1 MNLEMKLEEQ
11 FIKRFLRMK
20 NKLLVILLFIC
31 SICYSQQI
39 ERIEPPFWWEG
50 FKNTSL
56 QLLVY
61 GENISNLD
69 FNIKS
74 NIVELVSV
82 EKAEN
87 PNYIFLN
94 LEVNDKGRS
103 GDFDIDYGGNSIKYN
118 IHKKELDSDMHIGFN
133 TSDVLCLIT
142 PDRFINGDNSNDN
155 HPDMLEKASRGPWG
169 RHGGDL
175 KGINDN
181 LNYLIDLGYTAIW
194 LNPIL
199 ENNMVKSSYHG
210 YSTTD
215 YYKVDPRFGTNE
227 EFKNLTKKADRM
239 GVKMVMDIIPNH
251 SGSEHWFVKD
261 PPFSNWLNFNNSYS
275 QTTHRRETVQD
286 IHASE
291 YDKKNFVDGWF
302 VETMPDLNQ
311 NNKFMSKYL
320 IQNAIWWIEYSG
332 IKGYRVDT
340 YPYSDKDF
348 MSDWTY
354 EIMNEYPRFNIV
366 GEEWSETPI
375 VTSYWQAGK
384 VNHDGYVSY
393 LPSLMDFPLQINFA
407 EALNDEITWGN
418 GFVKPYRTLASDF
431 LYGDPYNLVVFP
443 DNHDMTRFLTQVNND
458 LNLFKMGLVFYTT
471 VRGIPQF
478 YYGTEVLMNSNDNPR
493 SHDVIRSEFPGGW
506 NDHEVSAL
514 TGKGLTNDQI
524 EFQNFFKK
532 LLNWRKNNKVV
543 HQGKFIHFT
552 PKEQEEIYSY
562 FRILGNKMVWTIFNR
577 KDEAQSIILDKYQEV
592 LKGESKGYDVIYEK
606 SIDLNKLKISPKSA
620 LIIEIG

>member
-1 MNLEMKLEEQ
+1 MKYL
-11 FIKRFLRMK
+11 KMK
-20 NKLLVILLFIC
+20 NKILLIILLVS
-31 SICYSQQI
+31 SISYSQQI

-56 QLLVY
+56 QLLIY

-69 FNIKS
+69 FKIKS
-74 NIVELVSV
+74 DIVELVSV

-94 LEVNDKGRS
+94 LEVNDKGIS
-103 GDFDIDYGGNSIKYN
+103 GDFDIDYGENSIKYN
-118 IHKKELDSDMHIGFN
+118 INKKELDSENHFGFSS
-133 TSDVLCLIT
+133 SDVLCLIT
-142 PDRFINGDNSNDN
+142 PDRFINGDYTNDN
-155 HPDMLEKASRGPWG
+155 HPDMLEKATRGPWG

-199 ENNMVKSSYHG
+199 ENNMIKSSYHG

-215 YYKVDPRFGTNE
+215 YYKVDPRFGSNE
-227 EFKNLTKKADRM
+227 EFKNLTKKADKM

-275 QTTHRRETVQD
+275 QTTHRRQTVQD

-291 YDKKNFVDGWF
+291 YDKKHFSDGWF

-311 NNKFMSKYL
+311 KNKFMSTYL

-340 YPYSDKDF
+340 YPYADKNF

-354 EIMNEYPRFNIV
+354 EIMNEYPNFNIV
-366 GEEWSETPI
+366 GEEWSDTPI
-375 VTSYWQAGK
+375 ITSYWQAGK
-384 VNHDGYVSY
+384 TNHDGYISY
-393 LPSLMDFPLQINFA
+393 LPSLMDFPLQISFS
-407 EALNDEITWGN
+407 EALNDEITWGK
-418 GFVKPYRTLASDF
+418 GFVKPYRTIAYDF

-443 DNHDMTRFLTQVNND
+443 DNHDMTRFLTQVDND

-506 NDHEVSAL
+506 KDHKVSAL
-514 TGKGLTNDQI
+514 TGMGLTSDQI

-532 LLNWRKNNKVV
+532 LLNWRKNNKVI
-543 HQGKFIHFT
+543 HEGKFIHFT
-552 PKEQEEIYSY
+552 PKEQVEIYSY
-562 FRILGNKMVWTIFNR
+562 FRILGDKIVWTIFNR
-577 KDEAQSIILDKYQEV
+577 KEETQTIKLDKHQEV
-592 LKGESKGYDVIYEK
+592 LKGKSKGYDVINDK
-606 SIDLNKLKISPKSA
+606 TIDLSNLIISPKSA
-620 LIIEIG
+620 LIIEID

>member
-1 MNLEMKLEEQ
+1 MKYL
-11 FIKRFLRMK
+11 KMK
-20 NKLLVILLFIC
+20 NKILLIILLAS
-31 SICYSQQI
+31 SISYSQQI

-61 GENISNLD
+61 GENISNQD

-74 NIVELVSV
+74 DIVELVSV

-94 LEVNDKGRS
+94 LEVNDKGIS
-103 GDFDIDYGGNSIKYN
+103 GDFDIDYGENSIKYN
-118 IHKKELDSDMHIGFN
+118 INKKELDSENHFGFSS
-133 TSDVLCLIT
+133 SDVLCLIT
-142 PDRFINGDNSNDN
+142 PDRFINGDYTNDN
-155 HPDMLEKASRGPWG
+155 HPDMLEKATRGPWG

-199 ENNMVKSSYHG
+199 ENNMIKSSYHG

-215 YYKVDPRFGTNE
+215 YYKVDPRFGSNE
-227 EFKNLTKKADRM
+227 EFKNLTKKADKM

-275 QTTHRRETVQD
+275 QTTHRRQTVQD

-291 YDKKNFVDGWF
+291 YDKKHFSDGWF

-311 NNKFMSKYL
+311 KNKFMSTYL

-340 YPYSDKDF
+340 YPYADKNF

-354 EIMNEYPRFNIV
+354 EIMNEYPNFNIV
-366 GEEWSETPI
+366 GEEWSDTPI
-375 VTSYWQAGK
+375 ITSYWQAGK
-384 VNHDGYVSY
+384 TNHDGYISY
-393 LPSLMDFPLQINFA
+393 LPSLMDFPLQISFS
-407 EALNDEITWGN
+407 EALNDEITWGK
-418 GFVKPYRTLASDF
+418 GFVKPYRTIAYDF

-443 DNHDMTRFLTQVNND
+443 DNHDMTRFLTQVDND

-506 NDHEVSAL
+506 KDHKVSAL
-514 TGKGLTNDQI
+514 TGMGLTSDQI
-524 EFQNFFKK
+524 EFQNFFKR
-532 LLNWRKNNKVV
+532 LLNWRKNNKVI
-543 HQGKFIHFT
+543 HEGKFIHFT
-552 PKEQEEIYSY
+552 PKEQVEIYSY
-562 FRILGNKMVWTIFNR
+562 FRILGDKMVWTIFNR
-577 KDEAQSIILDKYQEV
+577 KEETQTIKLDKYQEV
-592 LKGESKGYDVIYEK
+592 LKGKSKGYDVINDK
-606 SIDLNKLKISPKSA
+606 TIDLSNLKISPKSA

>member
-1 MNLEMKLEEQ
+1 
-11 FIKRFLRMK
+11 MK
-20 NKLLVILLFIC
+20 NKILVILLLIC
-31 SICYSQQI
+31 SISYSQQI

-142 PDRFINGDNSNDN
+142 PDRFINGDYSNDN

-354 EIMNEYPRFNIV
+354 EIMNEYPYFNIV
-366 GEEWSETPI
+366 GEEWSDTPI

-407 EALNDEITWGN
+407 EALNDKITWGN

-577 KDEAQSIILDKYQEV
+577 KDEAQSINLEKYQEV

>member
-1 MNLEMKLEEQ
+1 
-11 FIKRFLRMK
+11 MK
-20 NKLLVILLFIC
+20 NKILIISLLIC
-31 SICYSQQI
+31 SISYSQKI

-56 QLLVY
+56 QLLIY

-74 NIVELVSV
+74 DIAELVSV

-94 LEVNDKGRS
+94 LVVNDKGIS

-118 IHKKELDSDMHIGFN
+118 INKKELDSDRHIGFD

-142 PDRFINGDNSNDN
+142 PDRFINGDYSNDN
-155 HPDMLEKASRGPWG
+155 HPEMLEKASRGPWG

-215 YYKVDPRFGTNE
+215 YYKVDPRFGTNK
-227 EFKNLTKKADRM
+227 EFKTLTKKAHEM

-291 YDKKNFVDGWF
+291 YDKKHFNDGWF

-311 NNKFMSKYL
+311 NNKFMSTYL

-340 YPYSDKDF
+340 YPYADKNF
-348 MSDWTY
+348 MSDWTF
-354 EIMNEYPRFNIV
+354 EIMNEYPHFNIV
-366 GEEWSETPI
+366 GEEWSDTPI

-384 VNHDGYVSY
+384 TNHDGYISY
-393 LPSLMDFPLQINFA
+393 LPSLLDFPLQINFS

-443 DNHDMTRFLTQVNND
+443 DNHDMTRFLTQVDND
-458 LNLFKMGLVFYTT
+458 LDLFRMGLVFYAT

-506 NDHEVSAL
+506 KDHEVSAL
-514 TGKGLTNDQI
+514 TGEGLTNDQI
-524 EFQNFFKK
+524 EAQNFFKK

-543 HQGKFIHFT
+543 HNGKFIHFS

-577 KDEAQSIILDKYQEV
+577 KDEAQTINLEKYQEI
-592 LKGESKGYDVIYEK
+592 LKGESKGYNVIDEK
-606 SIDLNKLKISPKSA
+606 LIDLNKLKISPKSA

>member
-1 MNLEMKLEEQ
+1 MKYL
-11 FIKRFLRMK
+11 KMK
-20 NKLLVILLFIC
+20 NKILLIILLAS
-31 SICYSQQI
+31 SISYSQQI

-56 QLLVY
+56 QLLIY
-61 GENISNLD
+61 GKNISNLD
-69 FNIKS
+69 FKIKS
-74 NIVELVSV
+74 DIVDLVSV

-94 LEVNDKGRS
+94 LEVNDKGIS
-103 GDFDIDYGGNSIKYN
+103 GDFDIDYGENSIKYN
-118 IHKKELDSDMHIGFN
+118 INKKELDSENHFGFSS
-133 TSDVLCLIT
+133 SDVLCLIT
-142 PDRFINGDNSNDN
+142 PDRFINGDYTNDN
-155 HPDMLEKASRGPWG
+155 HPDMLEKATRGPWG

-199 ENNMVKSSYHG
+199 ENNMIKSSYHG

-215 YYKVDPRFGTNE
+215 YYKVDPRFGSNE
-227 EFKNLTKKADRM
+227 EFKNLTKKADKM

-275 QTTHRRETVQD
+275 QTTHRRQTVQD

-291 YDKKNFVDGWF
+291 YDKKHFSDGWF

-311 NNKFMSKYL
+311 KNKFMSTYL

-340 YPYSDKDF
+340 YPYADKNF

-354 EIMNEYPRFNIV
+354 EIMNEYPNFNIV
-366 GEEWSETPI
+366 GEEWSDTPI
-375 VTSYWQAGK
+375 ITSYWQAGK
-384 VNHDGYVSY
+384 TNHDGYISY
-393 LPSLMDFPLQINFA
+393 LPSLMDFPLQISFS
-407 EALNDEITWGN
+407 EALNDEITWGK
-418 GFVKPYRTLASDF
+418 GFVKPYRTIAYDF

-443 DNHDMTRFLTQVNND
+443 DNHDMTRFLTQVDND

-478 YYGTEVLMNSNDNPR
+478 YYGTEVLMNSNDNPS

-506 NDHEVSAL
+506 KDHKVSAL
-514 TGKGLTNDQI
+514 TGMGLTSDQI
-524 EFQNFFKK
+524 EFQNFFKR
-532 LLNWRKNNKVV
+532 LLNWRKNNKVI
-543 HQGKFIHFT
+543 HEGKFIHFT
-552 PKEQEEIYSY
+552 PKEQVEIYSY
-562 FRILGNKMVWTIFNR
+562 FRILGDKIVWTIFNR
-577 KDEAQSIILDKYQEV
+577 KEETQTIKLDKYQEV
-592 LKGESKGYDVIYEK
+592 LKGKSKGYDVINDK
-606 SIDLNKLKISPKSA
+606 TIDLSNLKISPKSA

>member
-1 MNLEMKLEEQ
+1 MKYL
-11 FIKRFLRMK
+11 KMK
-20 NKLLVILLFIC
+20 NKILLIILLAS
-31 SICYSQQI
+31 SISYSQQI

-56 QLLVY
+56 QLLIY
-61 GENISNLD
+61 GKNISNLD
-69 FNIKS
+69 FKIKS
-74 NIVELVSV
+74 DIVDLVSV

-94 LEVNDKGRS
+94 LEVNDKGIS
-103 GDFDIDYGGNSIKYN
+103 GDFDIDYGENSIKYN
-118 IHKKELDSDMHIGFN
+118 INKKELDSENHFGFSS
-133 TSDVLCLIT
+133 SDVLCLIT
-142 PDRFINGDNSNDN
+142 PDRFINGDYTNDN
-155 HPDMLEKASRGPWG
+155 HPDMLEKATRGPWG

-199 ENNMVKSSYHG
+199 ENNMIKSSYHG

-215 YYKVDPRFGTNE
+215 YYKVDPRFGSNE
-227 EFKNLTKKADRM
+227 EFKNLTKKADKM

-275 QTTHRRETVQD
+275 QTTHRRQTVQD

-291 YDKKNFVDGWF
+291 YDKKHFSDGWF

-311 NNKFMSKYL
+311 KNKFMSTYL

-340 YPYSDKDF
+340 YPYADKNF

-354 EIMNEYPRFNIV
+354 EIMNEYPNFNIV
-366 GEEWSETPI
+366 GEEWSDTPI
-375 VTSYWQAGK
+375 ITSYWQAGK
-384 VNHDGYVSY
+384 TNHDGYISY
-393 LPSLMDFPLQINFA
+393 LPSLMDFPLQISFS
-407 EALNDEITWGN
+407 EALNDEITWGK
-418 GFVKPYRTLASDF
+418 GFVKPYRTIAYDF

-443 DNHDMTRFLTQVNND
+443 DNHDMTRFLTQVDND

-506 NDHEVSAL
+506 KDHKVSAL
-514 TGKGLTNDQI
+514 TGMGLTSDQI
-524 EFQNFFKK
+524 EFQNFFKR
-532 LLNWRKNNKVV
+532 LLNWRKNNKVI
-543 HQGKFIHFT
+543 HEGKFIHFT
-552 PKEQEEIYSY
+552 PKEQVEIYSY
-562 FRILGNKMVWTIFNR
+562 FRILGDKIVWTIFNR
-577 KDEAQSIILDKYQEV
+577 KEETQTIKLDKYQEV
-592 LKGESKGYDVIYEK
+592 LKGKSKGYDVINDK
-606 SIDLNKLKISPKSA
+606 TIDLSNLKISPKSA

>member
-1 MNLEMKLEEQ
+1 
-11 FIKRFLRMK
+11 MK
-20 NKLLVILLFIC
+20 NKILVILLLIC
-31 SICYSQQI
+31 SISYSQKI

-74 NIVELVSV
+74 DIVELVSV

-94 LEVNDKGRS
+94 IEVNDKGIS

-118 IHKKELDSDMHIGFN
+118 IHKKELDSEMHLGFD

-142 PDRFINGDNSNDN
+142 PDRFINGDYSNDN

-291 YDKKNFVDGWF
+291 YDKKHFNDGWF

-311 NNKFMSKYL
+311 NNKFMSTYL

-340 YPYSDKDF
+340 YPYADKNF
-348 MSDWTY
+348 MSDWTF
-354 EIMNEYPRFNIV
+354 EIMNEYPHFNIV
-366 GEEWSETPI
+366 GEEWSDTPI

-384 VNHDGYVSY
+384 TNHDGYVSY
-393 LPSLMDFPLQINFA
+393 LPSLMDFPLQINFS

-418 GFVKPYRTLASDF
+418 GFVKPYRTIASDF
-431 LYGDPYNLVVFP
+431 LYGDPYKLVVFP

-506 NDHEVSAL
+506 NDHKVSAL

-562 FRILGNKMVWTIFNR
+562 FRILGDKMVWTIFNR
-577 KDEAQSIILDKYQEV
+577 KDEAQTINLDKYQEV
-592 LKGESKGYDVIYEK
+592 LKGQSKGYDVIHEK

>member
-1 MNLEMKLEEQ
+1 
-11 FIKRFLRMK
+11 MK
-20 NKLLVILLFIC
+20 NKILVILLLIC
-31 SICYSQQI
+31 SLSYSQQI

-118 IHKKELDSDMHIGFN
+118 IHKKELDSDMHLGFD

-142 PDRFINGDNSNDN
+142 PDRFINGDYSNDN

-175 KGINDN
+175 KGIRDN

-227 EFKNLTKKADRM
+227 EFKTLTKKADEM

-366 GEEWSETPI
+366 GEEWSDNPI

-562 FRILGNKMVWTIFNR
+562 FRILGDKMVWTIFNR
-577 KDEAQSIILDKYQEV
+577 KDEAQSISLDKYQEV
-592 LKGESKGYDVIYEK
+592 LKGESKGYDVIDEK

>member
-1 MNLEMKLEEQ
+1 MKYL
-11 FIKRFLRMK
+11 KMK
-20 NKLLVILLFIC
+20 NKILLIILLVS
-31 SICYSQQI
+31 SISYSQQI

-56 QLLVY
+56 QLLIY
-61 GENISNLD
+61 GKNISNLD
-69 FNIKS
+69 FKIKS
-74 NIVELVSV
+74 DIVDLVSV

-94 LEVNDKGRS
+94 LEVNDKGIS
-103 GDFDIDYGGNSIKYN
+103 GDFDIDYGENSIKYN
-118 IHKKELDSDMHIGFN
+118 INKKELDSENHFGFSS
-133 TSDVLCLIT
+133 SDVLCLIT
-142 PDRFINGDNSNDN
+142 PDRFINGDYTNDN
-155 HPDMLEKASRGPWG
+155 HPDMLEKATRGPWG

-199 ENNMVKSSYHG
+199 ENNMIKSSYHG

-215 YYKVDPRFGTNE
+215 YYKVDPRFGSNE
-227 EFKNLTKKADRM
+227 EFKNLTKKADKM

-275 QTTHRRETVQD
+275 QTTHRRQTVQD

-291 YDKKNFVDGWF
+291 YDKKHFSDGWF

-311 NNKFMSKYL
+311 KNKFMSTYL

-340 YPYSDKDF
+340 YPYADKNF

-354 EIMNEYPRFNIV
+354 EIMNEYPNFNIV
-366 GEEWSETPI
+366 GEEWSDTPI
-375 VTSYWQAGK
+375 ITSYWQAGK
-384 VNHDGYVSY
+384 TNHDGYISY
-393 LPSLMDFPLQINFA
+393 LPSLMDFPLQISFS
-407 EALNDEITWGN
+407 EALNDEITWGK
-418 GFVKPYRTLASDF
+418 GFVKPYRTISYDF

-443 DNHDMTRFLTQVNND
+443 DNHDMTRFLTQVGND

-506 NDHEVSAL
+506 KDHKVSAL
-514 TGKGLTNDQI
+514 TGMGLTSDQI

-532 LLNWRKNNKVV
+532 LLNWRKNNKVI
-543 HQGKFIHFT
+543 HEGKFIHFT
-552 PKEQEEIYSY
+552 PKEQVEIYSY
-562 FRILGNKMVWTIFNR
+562 FRILGDKIVWTIFNR
-577 KDEAQSIILDKYQEV
+577 KEETQTIKLDKYQEV
-592 LKGESKGYDVIYEK
+592 LKGKSKGYDVINDK
-606 SIDLNKLKISPKSA
+606 TIDLSNLKISPKSA

>member
-1 MNLEMKLEEQ
+1 MKLEGQ

-20 NKLLVILLFIC
+20 NKILVILLLAC
-31 SICYSQQI
+31 SISYSQQI

-142 PDRFINGDNSNDN
+142 PDRFINGDYSNDN

-354 EIMNEYPRFNIV
+354 EIMNEYPHFNIV
-366 GEEWSETPI
+366 GEEWSDTPI

-577 KDEAQSIILDKYQEV
+577 KDEAQSINLDKYQEV

>member
-1 MNLEMKLEEQ
+1 
-11 FIKRFLRMK
+11 MK
-20 NKLLVILLFIC
+20 NKILVILLFIC
-31 SICYSQQI
+31 SISYSQQI

-118 IHKKELDSDMHIGFN
+118 IHKKELDSDMHIGFDS
-133 TSDVLCLIT
+133 SDVLCLIT
-142 PDRFINGDNSNDN
+142 PDRFINGDYSNDN

-354 EIMNEYPRFNIV
+354 EIMNEYPYFNIV
-366 GEEWSETPI
+366 GEEWSDTPI

-577 KDEAQSIILDKYQEV
+577 KDEAQSINLEKYQEV
-592 LKGESKGYDVIYEK
+592 LKGASKGYDVIYEK

>member
-1 MNLEMKLEEQ
+1 MKYL
-11 FIKRFLRMK
+11 KMK
-20 NKLLVILLFIC
+20 NKILLIILLVS
-31 SICYSQQI
+31 SISYSQQI

-56 QLLVY
+56 QLLIY

-69 FNIKS
+69 FKIKS
-74 NIVELVSV
+74 DIVELVSV

-94 LEVNDKGRS
+94 LEVNDKGIS
-103 GDFDIDYGGNSIKYN
+103 GDFDIDYGENSIKYN
-118 IHKKELDSDMHIGFN
+118 INKKELDSENHFGFSS
-133 TSDVLCLIT
+133 SDVLCLIT
-142 PDRFINGDNSNDN
+142 PDRFINGDYTNDN
-155 HPDMLEKASRGPWG
+155 HPDMLEKATRGPWG

-199 ENNMVKSSYHG
+199 ENNMIKSSYHG

-215 YYKVDPRFGTNE
+215 YYKVDPRFGSNE
-227 EFKNLTKKADRM
+227 EFKNLTKKADKM

-275 QTTHRRETVQD
+275 QTTHRRQTVQD

-291 YDKKNFVDGWF
+291 YDKKHFSDGWF

-311 NNKFMSKYL
+311 KNKFMSTYL

-340 YPYSDKDF
+340 YPYADKNF

-354 EIMNEYPRFNIV
+354 EIMNEYPNFNIV
-366 GEEWSETPI
+366 GEEWSDTPI
-375 VTSYWQAGK
+375 ITSYWQAGK
-384 VNHDGYVSY
+384 TNHDGYISY
-393 LPSLMDFPLQINFA
+393 LPSLMDFPLQISFS
-407 EALNDEITWGN
+407 EALNDEITWGK
-418 GFVKPYRTLASDF
+418 GFVKPYRTIAYDF

-443 DNHDMTRFLTQVNND
+443 DNHDMTRFLTQVDND

-562 FRILGNKMVWTIFNR
+562 FRILDDKMVWTIFNR
-577 KDEAQSIILDKYQEV
+577 KDEAQTINLDKYQEV
-592 LKGESKGYDVIYEK
+592 LKGESNGYDVIHEK

>member
-1 MNLEMKLEEQ
+1 
-11 FIKRFLRMK
+11 MK
-20 NKLLVILLFIC
+20 NKILVILLLIC
-31 SICYSQQI
+31 SISYSQQI

-82 EKAEN
+82 EKADN

-94 LEVNDKGRS
+94 LEVNDKGRT
-103 GDFDIDYGGNSIKYN
+103 GDFEIDYGGNSIKYN
-118 IHKKELDSDMHIGFN
+118 IHKKELDSERHIGFN

-142 PDRFINGDNSNDN
+142 PDRFINGDYSNDN
-155 HPDMLEKASRGPWG
+155 HPNMLEKASRGPWG

-354 EIMNEYPRFNIV
+354 EIMNEYPYFNIV
-366 GEEWSETPI
+366 GEEWSDTPI

-577 KDEAQSIILDKYQEV
+577 KDEAQSINLDKYQEV

-606 SIDLNKLKISPKSA
+606 LIDLNKLKISAKSA

>member
-1 MNLEMKLEEQ
+1 
-11 FIKRFLRMK
+11 MK
-20 NKLLVILLFIC
+20 NKILVILLLTC
-31 SICYSQQI
+31 SISYSQQI

-142 PDRFINGDNSNDN
+142 PDRFINGDYSNDN
-155 HPDMLEKASRGPWG
+155 HPDMLEKANRGPWG

-354 EIMNEYPRFNIV
+354 EIMNEYPYFNIV
-366 GEEWSETPI
+366 GEEWSDTPI

-577 KDEAQSIILDKYQEV
+577 KDEAQSINLDKYQEV

>member
-1 MNLEMKLEEQ
+1 
-11 FIKRFLRMK
+11 MK
-20 NKLLVILLFIC
+20 NKILVILLLIC
-31 SICYSQQI
+31 SISYSQKI

-74 NIVELVSV
+74 DIVELVSV

-94 LEVNDKGRS
+94 IEVNDKGIN
-103 GDFDIDYGGNSIKYN
+103 GDFDIDFGGNSIKYN
-118 IHKKELDSDMHIGFN
+118 IHKKELDSNMHLGFD

-142 PDRFINGDNSNDN
+142 PDRFINGDYSNDN

-291 YDKKNFVDGWF
+291 YDKKHFNDGWF

-311 NNKFMSKYL
+311 NNKFMSTYL

-340 YPYSDKDF
+340 YPYADKNF
-348 MSDWTY
+348 MSDWTF
-354 EIMNEYPRFNIV
+354 EIMNEYPHFNIV
-366 GEEWSETPI
+366 GEEWSDTPI

-384 VNHDGYVSY
+384 TNHDGYVSY
-393 LPSLMDFPLQINFA
+393 LPSLMDFPLQINFS
-407 EALNDEITWGN
+407 EALNDEINWGN

-506 NDHEVSAL
+506 NDHKVSAL

-562 FRILGNKMVWTIFNR
+562 FRILGDKMVWTIFNR
-577 KDEAQSIILDKYQEV
+577 KDEAQTINLDKYQEV
-592 LKGESKGYDVIYEK
+592 LKGQSKGYDVIHEK

-620 LIIEIG
+620 LIIEID

>member
-1 MNLEMKLEEQ
+1 
-11 FIKRFLRMK
+11 MK
-20 NKLLVILLFIC
+20 NKILVILLLIS
-31 SICYSQQI
+31 SISYSQQI

-74 NIVELVSV
+74 DIVELVSV

-94 LEVNDKGRS
+94 IEVNDKGIS

-118 IHKKELDSDMHIGFN
+118 INKKELDSERHLGFD

-142 PDRFINGDNSNDN
+142 PDRFINGDYSNDN
-155 HPDMLEKASRGPWG
+155 HPDMLEKARRGPWG

-199 ENNMVKSSYHG
+199 ENNMVESSYHG

-227 EFKNLTKKADRM
+227 EFKTLTKKADEM

-291 YDKKNFVDGWF
+291 YDKKHFNDGWF

-311 NNKFMSKYL
+311 NNRFMSTYL

-340 YPYSDKDF
+340 YPYADKNF
-348 MSDWTY
+348 MSDWTF
-354 EIMNEYPRFNIV
+354 EIMNEYPHFNIV
-366 GEEWSETPI
+366 GEEWSDTPI

-384 VNHDGYVSY
+384 TNHDGYISY
-393 LPSLMDFPLQINFA
+393 LPSLMDFPLQINFS

-443 DNHDMTRFLTQVNND
+443 DNHDMTRFLTQVDND
-458 LNLFKMGLVFYTT
+458 LDLFKMGLVFYTT

-506 NDHEVSAL
+506 NDHQVSAL
-514 TGKGLTNDQI
+514 TGEGLTNDQI

-562 FRILGNKMVWTIFNR
+562 FRILDDKMVWTIFNR
-577 KDEAQSIILDKYQEV
+577 KDEAQTINLDKYQEV
-592 LKGESKGYDVIYEK
+592 LKGESNGYDVIHEK

-620 LIIEIG
+620 LIIEID

>member
-1 MNLEMKLEEQ
+1 
-11 FIKRFLRMK
+11 MK
-20 NKLLVILLFIC
+20 NKILVILLLIC
-31 SICYSQQI
+31 SISYSQQI

-142 PDRFINGDNSNDN
+142 PDRFINGDYSNDN

-354 EIMNEYPRFNIV
+354 EIMNEYPYFNIV
-366 GEEWSETPI
+366 GEEWSDTPI

-514 TGKGLTNDQI
+514 TGKGLTKDQI

-532 LLNWRKNNKVV
+532 LLNWRKKNKVI
-543 HQGKFIHFT
+543 HEGKLIHFS
-552 PKEQEEIYSY
+552 PYEQEEIYSY
-562 FRILGNKMVWTIFNR
+562 FRILDNKMVWTIFNR
-577 KDEAQSIILDKYQEV
+577 KDEAQTINLEKYQEV
-592 LKGESKGYDVIYEK
+592 LKGESKGYDVINEK
-606 SIDLNKLKISPKSA
+606 LIDLNNLKISPKSA

>member
-1 MNLEMKLEEQ
+1 MKYL
-11 FIKRFLRMK
+11 KMK
-20 NKLLVILLFIC
+20 NKILLIILLVS
-31 SICYSQQI
+31 SISYSQQI

-56 QLLVY
+56 QLLIY

-69 FNIKS
+69 FKIKS
-74 NIVELVSV
+74 DIVELVSV

-94 LEVNDKGRS
+94 LEVNDKGIS
-103 GDFDIDYGGNSIKYN
+103 GDFDIDYGENSIKYN
-118 IHKKELDSDMHIGFN
+118 INKKELDSENHFGFSS
-133 TSDVLCLIT
+133 SDVLCLIT
-142 PDRFINGDNSNDN
+142 PDRFINGDYTNDN
-155 HPDMLEKASRGPWG
+155 HPDMLEKATRGPWG

-199 ENNMVKSSYHG
+199 ENNMIKSSYHG

-215 YYKVDPRFGTNE
+215 YYKVDPRFGSNE
-227 EFKNLTKKADRM
+227 EFKNLTKKADKM

-275 QTTHRRETVQD
+275 QTTHRRQTVQD

-291 YDKKNFVDGWF
+291 YDKKHFSDGWF

-311 NNKFMSKYL
+311 KNKFMSTYL

-340 YPYSDKDF
+340 YPYADKNF

-354 EIMNEYPRFNIV
+354 EIMNEYPNFNIV
-366 GEEWSETPI
+366 GEEWSDTPI
-375 VTSYWQAGK
+375 ITSYWQAGK
-384 VNHDGYVSY
+384 TNHDGYISY
-393 LPSLMDFPLQINFA
+393 LPSLMDFPLQISFS
-407 EALNDEITWGN
+407 EALNDEITWGK
-418 GFVKPYRTLASDF
+418 GFVKPYRTIAYDF

-443 DNHDMTRFLTQVNND
+443 DNHDMTRFLTQVDND

-577 KDEAQSIILDKYQEV
+577 KDEAQSINLDKYQEV

>member
-1 MNLEMKLEEQ
+1 
-11 FIKRFLRMK
+11 MK
-20 NKLLVILLFIC
+20 NKILLIILLVS
-31 SICYSQQI
+31 SISYSQQI

-56 QLLVY
+56 QLLIY

-69 FNIKS
+69 FKIKS
-74 NIVELVSV
+74 DIVELVSV

-94 LEVNDKGRS
+94 LEVNDKGIS
-103 GDFDIDYGGNSIKYN
+103 GDFDIDYGENSIKYN
-118 IHKKELDSDMHIGFN
+118 INKKELDSENHFGFSS
-133 TSDVLCLIT
+133 SDVLCLIT
-142 PDRFINGDNSNDN
+142 PDRFINGDYTNDN
-155 HPDMLEKASRGPWG
+155 HPDMLEKATRGPWG

-199 ENNMVKSSYHG
+199 ENNMIKSSYHG

-215 YYKVDPRFGTNE
+215 YYKVDPRFGSNE
-227 EFKNLTKKADRM
+227 EFKNLTKKADKM

-291 YDKKNFVDGWF
+291 YDKKHFNDGWF

-311 NNKFMSKYL
+311 KNKFMSTYL

-340 YPYSDKDF
+340 YPYADKNF
-348 MSDWTY
+348 MSDWTF
-354 EIMNEYPRFNIV
+354 EIMNEYPNFNIV
-366 GEEWSETPI
+366 GEEWSDTPI

-384 VNHDGYVSY
+384 TNHDGYISY

-418 GFVKPYRTLASDF
+418 GFVKPYRTLAYDF

-443 DNHDMTRFLTQVNND
+443 DNHDMTRFLTQVDND

-506 NDHEVSAL
+506 KDHKVSAL
-514 TGKGLTNDQI
+514 TGMGLTNDQI
-524 EFQNFFKK
+524 EFQNFFKR
-532 LLNWRKNNKVV
+532 LLNWRKIIKLFMKVNS
-543 HQGKFIHFT
+543 FILHLR
-552 PKEQEEIYSY
+552 S
-562 FRILGNKMVWTIFNR
+562 
-577 KDEAQSIILDKYQEV
+577 
-592 LKGESKGYDVIYEK
+592 
-606 SIDLNKLKISPKSA
+606 KLKFT
-620 LIIEIG
+620 LILEY

>member
-1 MNLEMKLEEQ
+1 
-11 FIKRFLRMK
+11 MK
-20 NKLLVILLFIC
+20 NKILVILLLIC
-31 SICYSQQI
+31 SISYSQQI

-142 PDRFINGDNSNDN
+142 PDRFINGDYSNDN

-354 EIMNEYPRFNIV
+354 EIMNEYPYFNIV
-366 GEEWSETPI
+366 GEEWSDTPI

-577 KDEAQSIILDKYQEV
+577 KDEAQSINLDKYQEV
-592 LKGESKGYDVIYEK
+592 LKGESNGYDVIHEK

-620 LIIEIG
+620 LIIEID

>member
-1 MNLEMKLEEQ
+1 MKYL
-11 FIKRFLRMK
+11 KMK
-20 NKLLVILLFIC
+20 NKILLIILLVS
-31 SICYSQQI
+31 SISYSQQI

-56 QLLVY
+56 QLLIY

-69 FNIKS
+69 FKIKS
-74 NIVELVSV
+74 DIVDLVSV

-94 LEVNDKGRS
+94 LEVNDKGIS
-103 GDFDIDYGGNSIKYN
+103 GDFDIDYGENSIKYN
-118 IHKKELDSDMHIGFN
+118 INKKELDSENHFGFSS
-133 TSDVLCLIT
+133 SDVLCLIT
-142 PDRFINGDNSNDN
+142 PDRFINGDYTNDN
-155 HPDMLEKASRGPWG
+155 HPDMLEKATRGPWG

-199 ENNMVKSSYHG
+199 ENNMIKSSYHG

-215 YYKVDPRFGTNE
+215 YYKVDPRFGSNE
-227 EFKNLTKKADRM
+227 EFKNLTKKADKM

-275 QTTHRRETVQD
+275 QTTHRRQTVQD

-291 YDKKNFVDGWF
+291 YDKKHFSDGWF

-311 NNKFMSKYL
+311 KNKFMSTYL

-340 YPYSDKDF
+340 YPYADKNF

-354 EIMNEYPRFNIV
+354 EIMNEYPNFNIV
-366 GEEWSETPI
+366 GEEWSDTPI
-375 VTSYWQAGK
+375 ITSYWQAGK
-384 VNHDGYVSY
+384 TNHDGYISY
-393 LPSLMDFPLQINFA
+393 LPSLMDFPLQISFS
-407 EALNDEITWGN
+407 EALNDEITWGK
-418 GFVKPYRTLASDF
+418 GFVKPYRTIAYDF

-443 DNHDMTRFLTQVNND
+443 DNHDMTRFLTQVDND

-506 NDHEVSAL
+506 KDHKVSAL
-514 TGKGLTNDQI
+514 TGMGLTSDQI
-524 EFQNFFKK
+524 EFQNFFKR
-532 LLNWRKNNKVV
+532 LLNWRKNNKVI
-543 HQGKFIHFT
+543 HEGKFIHFT
-552 PKEQEEIYSY
+552 PKEQVEIYSY
-562 FRILGNKMVWTIFNR
+562 FRILGDKIVWTIFNR
-577 KDEAQSIILDKYQEV
+577 KEETQTIKLDKYQEV
-592 LKGESKGYDVIYEK
+592 LKGKSKGYDVINDK
-606 SIDLNKLKISPKSA
+606 TIDLSNLKISPKSA

>member
-1 MNLEMKLEEQ
+1 
-11 FIKRFLRMK
+11 MK
-20 NKLLVILLFIC
+20 NKILVILLLIC
-31 SICYSQQI
+31 SISYSQQI

-94 LEVNDKGRS
+94 LIVNDKGIS
-103 GDFDIDYGGNSIKYN
+103 GDFDIDYGRNSIKYN
-118 IHKKELDSDMHIGFN
+118 INKKELDSDRHNGFD

-142 PDRFINGDNSNDN
+142 PDRFINGDYSNDN
-155 HPDMLEKASRGPWG
+155 HPDMLEKANRGPWG

-275 QTTHRRETVQD
+275 QTTHRRQTVQD

-291 YDKKNFVDGWF
+291 YDKKHFSDGWF

-311 NNKFMSKYL
+311 KNKFMSTYL

-340 YPYSDKDF
+340 YPYADKNF

-354 EIMNEYPRFNIV
+354 EIMNEYPNFNIV
-366 GEEWSETPI
+366 GEEWSDTPI
-375 VTSYWQAGK
+375 ITSYWQAGK
-384 VNHDGYVSY
+384 TNHDGYISY
-393 LPSLMDFPLQINFA
+393 LPSLMDFPLQISFS
-407 EALNDEITWGN
+407 EALNDEITWGK
-418 GFVKPYRTLASDF
+418 GFVKPYRTIAYDF

-443 DNHDMTRFLTQVNND
+443 DNHDMTRFLTQVDND

-506 NDHEVSAL
+506 KDHKVSAL
-514 TGKGLTNDQI
+514 TGMGLTSDQI
-524 EFQNFFKK
+524 EFQNFFKR
-532 LLNWRKNNKVV
+532 LLNWRKNNKVI
-543 HQGKFIHFT
+543 HEGKFIHFT
-552 PKEQEEIYSY
+552 PKEQVEIYSY
-562 FRILGNKMVWTIFNR
+562 FRILGDKIVWTIFNR
-577 KDEAQSIILDKYQEV
+577 KEETQTIKLDKYQEV
-592 LKGESKGYDVIYEK
+592 LKGKSKGYDVINDK
-606 SIDLNKLKISPKSA
+606 TIDLSNLKISPKSA

>member
-1 MNLEMKLEEQ
+1 MKYL
-11 FIKRFLRMK
+11 KMK
-20 NKLLVILLFIC
+20 NKILLIILLVS
-31 SICYSQQI
+31 SISYSQQI

-56 QLLVY
+56 QLLIY

-69 FNIKS
+69 FKIKS
-74 NIVELVSV
+74 DIVELVSV
-82 EKAEN
+82 ERAEN

-94 LEVNDKGRS
+94 LEVNDKGIS
-103 GDFDIDYGGNSIKYN
+103 GDFDIDYGENSIKYN
-118 IHKKELDSDMHIGFN
+118 INKKELDSENHFGFN
-133 TSDVLCLIT
+133 SSDVLCLIT
-142 PDRFINGDNSNDN
+142 PDRFINGDYTNDN
-155 HPDMLEKASRGPWG
+155 HPDMLEKATRGPWG

-199 ENNMVKSSYHG
+199 ENNMIKSSYHG

-215 YYKVDPRFGTNE
+215 YYKVDPRFGSNE
-227 EFKNLTKKADRM
+227 EFKNLTKKADKM

-275 QTTHRRETVQD
+275 QTTHRRQTVQD

-291 YDKKNFVDGWF
+291 YDKKHFSDGWF

-311 NNKFMSKYL
+311 KNKFMSTYL

-340 YPYSDKDF
+340 YPYADKNF

-354 EIMNEYPRFNIV
+354 EIMNEYPNFNIV
-366 GEEWSETPI
+366 GEEWSDTPI
-375 VTSYWQAGK
+375 ITSYWQAGK
-384 VNHDGYVSY
+384 TNHDGYISY
-393 LPSLMDFPLQINFA
+393 LPSLMDFPLQISFS
-407 EALNDEITWGN
+407 EALNDEITWGK
-418 GFVKPYRTLASDF
+418 GFVKPYRTIAYDF

-443 DNHDMTRFLTQVNND
+443 DNHDMTRFLTQVDND

-506 NDHEVSAL
+506 KDHKVSAL
-514 TGKGLTNDQI
+514 TGMGLTSDQI
-524 EFQNFFKK
+524 EFQNFFKR
-532 LLNWRKNNKVV
+532 LLNWRKNNKVI
-543 HQGKFIHFT
+543 HEGKFIHFT
-552 PKEQEEIYSY
+552 PKEQVEIYSY
-562 FRILGNKMVWTIFNR
+562 FRILGDKIVWTIFNR
-577 KDEAQSIILDKYQEV
+577 KEETQTIKLEKYQEV
-592 LKGESKGYDVIYEK
+592 LKGKSKGYDVINDK
-606 SIDLNKLKISPKSA
+606 TIDLSNLKISPKSA

>member
-1 MNLEMKLEEQ
+1 
-11 FIKRFLRMK
+11 MK
-20 NKLLVILLFIC
+20 NKILVILLLIC
-31 SICYSQQI
+31 SISYSQQI

-56 QLLVY
+56 QLLIY

-142 PDRFINGDNSNDN
+142 PDRFINGDYSNDN

-239 GVKMVMDIIPNH
+239 GIKMVMDIIPNH

-354 EIMNEYPRFNIV
+354 EIMNEYPYFNIV
-366 GEEWSETPI
+366 GEEWSDTPI

-577 KDEAQSIILDKYQEV
+577 KDEAQSINLDKYQEV

>member
-1 MNLEMKLEEQ
+1 
-11 FIKRFLRMK
+11 MK
-20 NKLLVILLFIC
+20 NKILVILLLIC
-31 SICYSQQI
+31 SISYSQQI

-61 GENISNLD
+61 GENISSFD

-74 NIVELVSV
+74 EIVELISV

-118 IHKKELDSDMHIGFN
+118 IHKKELDSDMHIGFDS
-133 TSDVLCLIT
+133 SDVLCLIT
-142 PDRFINGDNSNDN
+142 PDRFINGDYSNDN

-354 EIMNEYPRFNIV
+354 EIMNEYPYFNIV
-366 GEEWSETPI
+366 GEEWSDTPI

-577 KDEAQSIILDKYQEV
+577 KDEAQSINLDKYQEV
-592 LKGESKGYDVIYEK
+592 LKGESKGYDVIDEK

>member
-1 MNLEMKLEEQ
+1 MKYL
-11 FIKRFLRMK
+11 KMK
-20 NKLLVILLFIC
+20 NKILLIILLVS
-31 SICYSQQI
+31 SISYSQQI

-56 QLLVY
+56 QLLIY
-61 GENISNLD
+61 GKNISNLD
-69 FNIKS
+69 FKIKS
-74 NIVELVSV
+74 DIVDLVSV

-94 LEVNDKGRS
+94 LEVNDKGIS
-103 GDFDIDYGGNSIKYN
+103 GDFNIDYGENSIKYN
-118 IHKKELDSDMHIGFN
+118 INKKELDSENHFGFSS
-133 TSDVLCLIT
+133 SDVLCLIT
-142 PDRFINGDNSNDN
+142 PDRFINGDYTNDN
-155 HPDMLEKASRGPWG
+155 HPDMLEKATRGPWG

-199 ENNMVKSSYHG
+199 ENNMIKSSYHG

-215 YYKVDPRFGTNE
+215 YYKVDPRFGSNE
-227 EFKNLTKKADRM
+227 EFKNLTKKADKM

-275 QTTHRRETVQD
+275 QTTHRRQTVQD

-291 YDKKNFVDGWF
+291 YDKKHFSDGWF

-311 NNKFMSKYL
+311 KNKFMSTYL

-340 YPYSDKDF
+340 YPYADKNF

-354 EIMNEYPRFNIV
+354 EIMNEYPNFNIV
-366 GEEWSETPI
+366 GEEWSDTPI
-375 VTSYWQAGK
+375 ITSYWQAGK
-384 VNHDGYVSY
+384 TNHDGYISY
-393 LPSLMDFPLQINFA
+393 LPSLMDFPLQISFS
-407 EALNDEITWGN
+407 EALNDEITWGK
-418 GFVKPYRTLASDF
+418 GFVKPYRTIAYDF

-443 DNHDMTRFLTQVNND
+443 DNHDMTRFLTQVDND

-506 NDHEVSAL
+506 KDHKVSAL
-514 TGKGLTNDQI
+514 TGMGLTSDQI
-524 EFQNFFKK
+524 EFQNFFKR
-532 LLNWRKNNKVV
+532 LLNWRKNNKVI
-543 HQGKFIHFT
+543 HEGKFIHFT
-552 PKEQEEIYSY
+552 PKEQVEIYSY
-562 FRILGNKMVWTIFNR
+562 FRILGDKIVWTIFNR
-577 KDEAQSIILDKYQEV
+577 KEETQTIKLDKYQEV
-592 LKGESKGYDVIYEK
+592 LKGKSKGYDVINDK
-606 SIDLNKLKISPKSA
+606 TIDLSNLKISPKSA

>member
-1 MNLEMKLEEQ
+1 
-11 FIKRFLRMK
+11 MK
-20 NKLLVILLFIC
+20 NKILVILLLIC
-31 SICYSQQI
+31 SISYSQQI

-61 GENISNLD
+61 GENISELD

-94 LEVNDKGRS
+94 LVVNDKGIS
-103 GDFDIDYGGNSIKYN
+103 GDFHIDYGGNSIKYN
-118 IHKKELDSDMHIGFN
+118 IHKKELDSDMHLGFD

-142 PDRFINGDNSNDN
+142 PDRFINGDYSNDN

-354 EIMNEYPRFNIV
+354 EIMNEYPYFNIV
-366 GEEWSETPI
+366 GEEWSDTPI

-384 VNHDGYVSY
+384 VNHDGYVSH
-393 LPSLMDFPLQINFA
+393 LPSLMDFPLQINFV

-577 KDEAQSIILDKYQEV
+577 KDEAQTINLDKYQEV
-592 LKGESKGYDVIYEK
+592 LKGESNGYDVIHEK

-620 LIIEIG
+620 LIIEID

>member
-1 MNLEMKLEEQ
+1 
-11 FIKRFLRMK
+11 MK
-20 NKLLVILLFIC
+20 NKILVILLLIC
-31 SICYSQQI
+31 SISYSQQI

-142 PDRFINGDNSNDN
+142 PDRFINGDYSNDN

-354 EIMNEYPRFNIV
+354 EIMNEYPYFNIV
-366 GEEWSETPI
+366 GEEWSDTPI

-562 FRILGNKMVWTIFNR
+562 FRILGDKMVWTIFNR
-577 KDEAQSIILDKYQEV
+577 KDEAQSINLDKYQEV

>member
-1 MNLEMKLEEQ
+1 
-11 FIKRFLRMK
+11 MK
-20 NKLLVILLFIC
+20 NKILVILLLIC
-31 SICYSQQI
+31 SISYSQQI

-61 GENISNLD
+61 GENISSYD

-74 NIVELVSV
+74 DIVELISV

-87 PNYIFLN
+87 SNYIFLN
-94 LEVNDKGRS
+94 LEVNDKGIS
-103 GDFDIDYGGNSIKYN
+103 GDFDINYGKNSFKYIIN
-118 IHKKELDSDMHIGFN
+118 KKELDSENHLGFD

-142 PDRFINGDNSNDN
+142 PDRFINGDYSNDN

-175 KGINDN
+175 KGISDN

-227 EFKNLTKKADRM
+227 EFKTLTKKADKM
-239 GVKMVMDIIPNH
+239 GLKMVMDIIPNH

-340 YPYSDKDF
+340 YPYSDKNF

-354 EIMNEYPRFNIV
+354 EIMNEYPHFNIV
-366 GEEWSETPI
+366 GEEWSDTPI

-384 VNHDGYVSY
+384 TNHDGYISY
-393 LPSLMDFPLQINFA
+393 LPSLMDFPLQINFS

-458 LNLFKMGLVFYTT
+458 LSLFKMGIVFYTT

-506 NDHEVSAL
+506 NDHKVSAL

-543 HQGKFIHFT
+543 HHGKFIHFT

-562 FRILGNKMVWTIFNR
+562 FRILGDKMVWTIFNR
-577 KDEAQSIILDKYQEV
+577 KDEAQSINLDKYQEV
-592 LKGESKGYDVIYEK
+592 LKGKSKGYDVIDEK
-606 SIDLNKLKISPKSA
+606 SIDLNTLKISPKSA

>member
-1 MNLEMKLEEQ
+1 MKYL
-11 FIKRFLRMK
+11 KMK
-20 NKLLVILLFIC
+20 NKILLIILLVS
-31 SICYSQQI
+31 SISYSQQI

-56 QLLVY
+56 QLLIY

-69 FNIKS
+69 FKIKS
-74 NIVELVSV
+74 DIVELVSV

-94 LEVNDKGRS
+94 LEVNDKGIS
-103 GDFDIDYGGNSIKYN
+103 GDFDIDYGENSIKYN
-118 IHKKELDSDMHIGFN
+118 INKKELDSENHFGFSS
-133 TSDVLCLIT
+133 SDVLCLIT
-142 PDRFINGDNSNDN
+142 PDRFINGDYTNDN
-155 HPDMLEKASRGPWG
+155 HPDMLEKATRGPWG

-199 ENNMVKSSYHG
+199 ENNMIKSSYHG

-215 YYKVDPRFGTNE
+215 YYKVDPRFGSNE
-227 EFKNLTKKADRM
+227 EFKNLTKKADKM

-275 QTTHRRETVQD
+275 QTTHRRQTVQD

-291 YDKKNFVDGWF
+291 YDKKHFSDGWF

-311 NNKFMSKYL
+311 KNKFMSTYL

-340 YPYSDKDF
+340 YPYADKNF

-354 EIMNEYPRFNIV
+354 EIMNEYPNFNIV
-366 GEEWSETPI
+366 GEEWSDTPI
-375 VTSYWQAGK
+375 ITSYWQAGK
-384 VNHDGYVSY
+384 TNHDGYISY
-393 LPSLMDFPLQINFA
+393 LPSLMDFPLQISFS
-407 EALNDEITWGN
+407 EALNDEITWGK
-418 GFVKPYRTLASDF
+418 GFVKPYRTISYDF

-443 DNHDMTRFLTQVNND
+443 DNHDMTRFLTQVDND

-506 NDHEVSAL
+506 KDHKVSAL
-514 TGKGLTNDQI
+514 TGMGLTSDQI
-524 EFQNFFKK
+524 EFQNFFKR
-532 LLNWRKNNKVV
+532 LLNWRKNNKVI
-543 HQGKFIHFT
+543 HEGKFIHFT
-552 PKEQEEIYSY
+552 PKEQVEIYSY
-562 FRILGNKMVWTIFNR
+562 FRILGDKIVWTIFNR
-577 KDEAQSIILDKYQEV
+577 KEETQTIKLDKYQEV
-592 LKGESKGYDVIYEK
+592 LKGKSKGYDVINDK
-606 SIDLNKLKISPKSA
+606 TIDLSNLKISPKSA

>member
-1 MNLEMKLEEQ
+1 
-11 FIKRFLRMK
+11 MK
-20 NKLLVILLFIC
+20 NKILVILLLIC
-31 SICYSQQI
+31 SISYSQQI

-61 GENISNLD
+61 GENISSFD

-74 NIVELVSV
+74 EIVKLISV

-142 PDRFINGDNSNDN
+142 PDRFINGDYSNDN

-354 EIMNEYPRFNIV
+354 EIMNEYPYFNIV
-366 GEEWSETPI
+366 GEEWSDTPI

-577 KDEAQSIILDKYQEV
+577 KDEAQSINLDKYKEV

>member
-1 MNLEMKLEEQ
+1 
-11 FIKRFLRMK
+11 MK
-20 NKLLVILLFIC
+20 NKILVILLLIY
-31 SICYSQQI
+31 SISYSQQI

-56 QLLVY
+56 QLLIH

-94 LEVNDKGRS
+94 LEVNDKGIS

-118 IHKKELDSDMHIGFN
+118 IHKKELDSDMHLGFD

-142 PDRFINGDNSNDN
+142 PDRFINGDYSNDN

-175 KGINDN
+175 KGIYDN

-239 GVKMVMDIIPNH
+239 GIKMVMDIIPNH

-291 YDKKNFVDGWF
+291 YDKKHFNDGWF

-311 NNKFMSKYL
+311 NNKFMSTYL

-340 YPYSDKDF
+340 YPYADKNF
-348 MSDWTY
+348 MSDWTF
-354 EIMNEYPRFNIV
+354 EIMNEYPHFNIV
-366 GEEWSETPI
+366 GEEWSDTPI

-384 VNHDGYVSY
+384 TNHDGYISY

-532 LLNWRKNNKVV
+532 LLNWRKNNKVI

-562 FRILGNKMVWTIFNR
+562 FRILGDKMVWTIFNR
-577 KDEAQSIILDKYQEV
+577 KDEAQSINLDKYQEV
-592 LKGESKGYDVIYEK
+592 LKGESKGYNVIDEK

>member
-1 MNLEMKLEEQ
+1 
-11 FIKRFLRMK
+11 MK
-20 NKLLVILLFIC
+20 NKILVILLLIC
-31 SICYSQQI
+31 SISYSQQI

-56 QLLVY
+56 QLLIY

-142 PDRFINGDNSNDN
+142 PDRFINGDYSNDN

-354 EIMNEYPRFNIV
+354 EIMNEYPYFNIV
-366 GEEWSETPI
+366 GEEWSDTPI

-577 KDEAQSIILDKYQEV
+577 KDEAQSINLDKYQEV
-592 LKGESKGYDVIYEK
+592 LKGESKGYDVMYEK